1 MEFASL
7 FYYASLIY
15 LEDIVAKDDTDD
27 NAFVTFCI
35 DDEVVAAMAEVD
47 CILVEVST
55 NSVCFEV
62 KDKVVKKEGASVGID
77 FLLAV
82 VKTKCICLEVIG
94 KVL

>member
-35 DDEVVAAMAEVD
+35 DEVD

-62 KDKVVKKEGASVGID
+62 KDKVVKKEGAFVGID

>member
-35 DDEVVAAMAEVD
+35 DEVD

-62 KDKVVKKEGASVGID
+62 KDKVVKKEGVSVGID

>member
-1 MEFASL
+1 
-7 FYYASLIY
+7 
-15 LEDIVAKDDTDD
+15 
-27 NAFVTFCI
+27 
-35 DDEVVAAMAEVD
+35 MAEVD

-62 KDKVVKKEGASVGID
+62 KDKIVKKEGAFVGID